1 MGLKD
6 WFGGDKRKAE
16 FREKVKDAVSDGRL
30 TSQKIAELESAR
42 QALDVEEA
50 SDDRTRFRREA
61 FNEAV
66 SAVKAGGKMTADE
79 ARELARIQK
88 FLALS
93 DDQIEKTRWDL
104 VRLKT
109 FTDIR
114 EGRLPQ
120 VSATHNALRG
130 LKLQENEVAHYCVPA
145 EILSLAEPVPIVGAR
160 MQPGV
165 AYALGAGSQY
175 ELPVKT
181 AVLQDS
187 GVFLM
192 TNQRMMLRAE
202 GHNHGVSI
210 RDVDQFYFYRDGIR
224 LRTRKGNTLFHFQSD
239 GIVDVVGALLDHFV
253 KQGPA

>member
-1 MGLKD
+1 MGIKD
-6 WFGGDKRKAE
+6 WFGGDKKKSE
-16 FREKVKDAVSDGRL
+16 FREKVKEAVADGRL
-30 TSQKIAELESAR
+30 TSQKMAELEAVR
-42 QALDVEEA
+42 QELDVDDA

-61 FNEAV
+61 YNEAV

-130 LKLQENEVAHYCVPA
+130 LKMLDGEVAHYCVPA
-145 EILSLAEPVPIVGAR
+145 EIFSLADPGA
-160 MQPGV
+160 
-165 AYALGAGSQY
+165 ALGAKQSAGSPY
-175 ELPVKT
+175 TLGAGTAHELPVKA

-192 TNQRMMLRAE
+192 TSQRILFRAD
-202 GHNHGVSI
+202 GHNHAFGL
-210 RDVDQFYFYRDGIR
+210 RDVEQFYFYRDGVR
-224 LRTRKGNTLFHFQSD
+224 LRTRKGNTLIRFQSE

-253 KQGPA
+253 K

>member
-1 MGLKD
+1 MGIKD
-6 WFGGDKRKAE
+6 WFGGDKKKNE
-16 FREKVKDAVSDGRL
+16 FREKVKAAVADGRL
-30 TSQKIAELESAR
+30 TSKKMAELEATR
-42 QALDVEEA
+42 QALDVDDA
-50 SDDRTRFRREA
+50 SDDRTTFRRDA
-61 FNEAV
+61 YNEAV
-66 SAVKAGGKMTADE
+66 SAVKAGGKMTVDE

-130 LKLQENEVAHYCVPA
+130 LKLQDGEVAHYCVPA
-145 EILSLAEPVPIVGAR
+145 EIFSLADPGSAMGAR
-160 MQPGV
+160 SPAGMP
-165 AYALGAGSQY
+165 YALGAGLGH
-175 ELPVKT
+175 ELPAKA

-192 TNQRMMLRAE
+192 TSQRMLLRAD
-202 GHNHGVSI
+202 GHNHAFGI

-224 LRTRKGNTLFHFQSD
+224 LRTRKGNTLIRFQSE
-239 GIVDVVGALLDHFV
+239 GIVDVVGALLDHFT
-253 KQGPA
+253 K

>member
-1 MGLKD
+1 MGIKD
-6 WFGGDKRKAE
+6 WFGGDKKKAE
-16 FREKVKDAVSDGRL
+16 FREKVKEALSDGRL
-30 TSQKIAELESAR
+30 TSQKIAELESVR
-42 QALDVEEA
+42 QQLDVEDA

-66 SAVKAGGKMTADE
+66 SAVRAGGKMTADE

-130 LKLQENEVAHYCVPA
+130 LKMQENELAHYCVPA
-145 EILSLAEPVPIVGAR
+145 EIFSLADCGSSVGAR
-160 MQPGV
+160 LQPGV
-165 AYALGAGSQY
+165 PYALGSGSSH
-175 ELPVKT
+175 ELPAKS

-192 TNQRMMLRAE
+192 TNQRLLLRAE
-202 GHNHGVSI
+202 GHAHVFGI
-210 RDVDQFYFYRDGIR
+210 RDVEQYYFYRDGIR
-224 LRTRKGNTLFHFQSD
+224 LRTRKGNTLFRFQSD
-239 GIVDVVGALLDHFV
+239 GIVDVVGALLDHFL
-253 KQGPA
+253 K

>member
-1 MGLKD
+1 MGIKD
-6 WFGGDKRKAE
+6 WFGGDKKKAE
-16 FREKVKDAVSDGRL
+16 FREKVKEAVSDGRL
-30 TSQKIAELESAR
+30 TPQKIAELESAR
-42 QALDVEEA
+42 QELDVEDA
-50 SDDRTRFRREA
+50 SDDRTKFRREA
-61 FNEAV
+61 YNEAV

-109 FTDIR
+109 FTEIR

-130 LKLQENEVAHYCVPA
+130 VKMQDGEVAHYCVPA
-145 EILSLAEPVPIVGAR
+145 EIFSLADVGTTMGAKKTA
-160 MQPGV
+160 GA
-165 AYALGAGSQY
+165 AYALGSGTPH
-175 ELPVKT
+175 ELPVKG

-192 TNQRMMLRAE
+192 TNQRMVLRAE
-202 GHNHGVSI
+202 GHNHVFVI
-210 RDVDQFYFYRDGIR
+210 REVEQYYFYRDGIR
-224 LRTRKGNTLFHFQSD
+224 LKTRKGHTLLRFQSE
-239 GIVDVVGALLDHFV
+239 GIVDVVGALLDHSV
-253 KQGPA
+253 K

>member
-1 MGLKD
+1 MGIKD
-6 WFGGDKRKAE
+6 WFGGDRKKAE
-16 FREKVKDAVSDGRL
+16 FRDKVKEAVADGRL
-30 TSQKIAELESAR
+30 TAEKIADLEAVR
-42 QALDVEEA
+42 KELDVEEA

-66 SAVKAGGKMTADE
+66 SAVKAGGKMTSDE

-109 FTDIR
+109 FTEIR

-120 VSATHNALRG
+120 VSPTHHALRG
-130 LKLQENEVAHYCVPA
+130 LKMQDNEVAHYCVPA
-145 EILSLAEPVPIVGAR
+145 EIYSITDPGTGVGVR
-160 MQPGV
+160 QQPGFP
-165 AYALGAGSQY
+165 YTLGAGAAH
-175 ELPVKT
+175 ELPLK
-181 AVLQDS
+181 AALLQDA

-192 TNQRMMLRAE
+192 TNLRMLVRADGHQHSFTLRE
-202 GHNHGVSI
+202 
-210 RDVDQFYFYRDGIR
+210 VDQYYFYRDGLR
-224 LRTRKGNTLFHFQSD
+224 LRTRRGNTLLRFQSD

-253 KQGPA
+253 R

>member
-6 WFGGDKRKAE
+6 WFGGDKKKSE
-16 FREKVKDAVSDGRL
+16 FRDKVKEAVSDGKL
-30 TSQKIAELESAR
+30 TPQKIAELEAVR
-42 QALDVEEA
+42 QELDVEDA
-50 SDDRTRFRREA
+50 GDDRTKFRREA
-61 FNEAV
+61 YNEAV
-66 SAVKAGGKMTADE
+66 SAVKAGGKMTSDE

-109 FTDIR
+109 FTEIR

-120 VSATHNALRG
+120 VSSTHNALRG
-130 LKLQENEVAHYCVPA
+130 LKMLEGEVAHYCVPA
-145 EILSLAEPVPIVGAR
+145 EIYSLTD
-160 MQPGV
+160 PGS
-165 AYALGAGSQY
+165 ALGSRQSPGMPY
-175 ELPVKT
+175 VLGVGTGHELPIKA

-192 TNQRMMLRAE
+192 TSQRLMLRAE
-202 GHNHGVSI
+202 GHNHSLQI
-210 RDVDQFYFYRDGIR
+210 KEAEQFYFYRDGIR
-224 LRTRKGNTLFHFQSD
+224 VRTRKGNTLFRYQSE

-253 KQGPA
+253 R

>member
-1 MGLKD
+1 MGIKD
-6 WFGGDKRKAE
+6 WFGGDKKKAIY
-16 FREKVKDAVSDGRL
+16 REKVKEALSDGKL
-30 TSQKIAELESAR
+30 TKEKVAELEAAR
-42 QALDVEEA
+42 QALEVEDA
-50 SDDRTRFRREA
+50 ADDRTRFRREA

-130 LKLQENEVAHYCVPA
+130 LKMQDAEIAHYCVPA
-145 EILSLAEPVPIVGAR
+145 EIFSIADPGTSIGAR
-160 MQPGV
+160 LNTGASYQ
-165 AYALGAGSQY
+165 LGAGAHHD
-175 ELPVKT
+175 LPT
-181 AVLQDS
+181 ASAVLQDS
-187 GVFLM
+187 GVFLL
-192 TNQRMMLRAE
+192 TNQRIMLRAD
-202 GHNHGVSI
+202 GHLHAFII
-210 RDVDQFYFYRDGIR
+210 REIEQFYFYRNGVR
-224 LRTRKGNTLFHFQSD
+224 LKTRKGNTLLRFQSE
-239 GIVDVVGALLDHFV
+239 GVVDVVGALLERFL
-253 KQGPA
+253 Q